1 MTSLYGNLVTLSN
14 FRMEGARPDGSVYP
28 GADLLFIVDFDQVG
42 AGCTA
47 NEVCSPGAD
56 ISWYVNGQYAKEGV
70 GAGYSEGY
78 GYSQTFGMLAPA
90 SGTVTVMAKSLNQV
104 TATFTVVGQ
113 GLEPSAGQ
121 VMVKNVTCGTGPDYQ
136 CSCES
141 NGELVVYFTKVV
153 TAAGQGVAYVDVLID
168 NNLVMENAPTS
179 TAQSGGMDSVAVS
192 CPSDGQDHVIAVRG
206 KNDAGASVILRAG
219 TPLGG
224 SFVGGFSGTTIQI
237 GSGLTGT
244 PNNQNLIVPTG
255 SPILTVAPVT
265 SVPGAGDNTILWVAG
280 GVAAIVGGALV
291 IKYLAG
297 RMSGARRYD
306 ELAMFD

>member
-1 MTSLYGNLVTLSN
+1 
-14 FRMEGARPDGSVYP
+14 MEGARPDGSVYP

-42 AGCTA
+42 AGCNTD
-47 NEVCSPGAD
+47 EVCSPGAD
-56 ISWYVNGQYAKEGV
+56 ISWYVNGQYAGDKV

-104 TATFTVVGQ
+104 TATFTIVGQ

-136 CSCES
+136 CSCEA
-141 NGELVVYFTKVV
+141 NGELVVYFDKVV

-168 NNLVMENAPTS
+168 GNLVLENAPTS
-179 TAQSGGMDSVAVS
+179 TAQTGTMDSAAVT

-219 TPLGG
+219 TPHGG
-224 SFVGGFSGTTIQI
+224 NFSGAFTGTTVPI

-244 PNNQNLIVPTG
+244 PNNLIVPTG

-265 SVPGAGDNTILWVAG
+265 TPTTEDNTLLWVAG

-297 RMSGARRYD
+297 RAPSRGRYD
-306 ELAMFD
+306 ELAMF